1 MAQPKFWEK
10 KVTYLPV
17 PLVFSRVL
25 QTTEGNR
32 NSHGE
37 SASGGSHI
45 NGEIKGKQE

>member
-10 KVTYLPV
+10 KVTYFPV

-25 QTTEGNR
+25 QTTDGNR

-37 SASGGSHI
+37 LTGGGSHI